1 LRSSSPILQPCRA
14 HIKTGPEGCAKRI
27 CGTRAPEP
35 RIRSRDK
42 PRLKQRGRSI
52 AHATRLCV
60 YPARRP
66 TAEAAS
72 QRRRTGLITLS
83 PRRSAGSPKGRQLDL
98 PGPTRVL
105 LRRQRAT
112 GWRRG
117 RMWAS
122 SRQTGRCTAQGYSS
136 SPLLPP
142 QYCKDHMPAPSGAC
156 RPCLAKDDVQT
167 CLSAPSLVVCGSRE
181 IPGPSS

>member
-1 LRSSSPILQPCRA
+1 MLQSTRLHRS
-14 HIKTGPEGCAKRI
+14 GPEGCATRI

-35 RIRSRDK
+35 LIGSIDK

-72 QRRRTGLITLS
+72 QRRRTGLIMLS

-98 PGPTRVL
+98 PGAPCML

-117 RMWAS
+117 RRWAS

-136 SPLLPP
+136 SPLLTP
-142 QYCKDHMPAPSGAC
+142 QYCHDHMPAPSGAC
-156 RPCLAKDDVQT
+156 QPYLAKDDVQT
-167 CLSAPSLVVCGSRE
+167 CLSAPRLVICGSRE
-181 IPGPSS
+181 IPGPPS